1 MLTDLG
7 TGHRHRRR
15 PPPVGST
22 PVGTPAGSAADT
34 DAVGVTATDLAA
46 TDGVRRFPPD
56 FLWGAATSAY
66 QIEGGID
73 LDGRGPSIWDTFAA
87 AGHARGDTG
96 AVAADHRRRM
106 ADDVALMARLGLPA
120 YRFSIAWPRVQ
131 PDGQGASSQAGLD
144 FYRALVDELLAH
156 GIEPVA
162 TLYHWDLP
170 QALEDAGGWPHRA
183 TADRFGDYAAIV
195 GAGLGDRVRRWTTI
209 NEPWCAA
216 MLGYAAG
223 IHAPGRID
231 PGAAVAAA
239 HHLLLGHGLAV
250 DALRAEVRAADP
262 EIGITLNPYPVV
274 PATAGADDLE
284 AARRIDGI
292 ANRLWYDPVLL
303 GRYPDDVLADLSTV
317 SDLAHIRD
325 GDLAQISRPIDAL
338 GLNYYRR
345 HHVRHVPGASASPS
359 PWPGSPDVAFTEATD
374 TPTSNGWAVEPDGLY
389 ESLVRLDADYDPPP
403 LHIHENGG
411 AFPDHVGPDG
421 VVHDDDRRAFLDAHL
436 RACHD
441 AIAAGVDLRG
451 FFVWSLLDNF
461 EWAEGYE
468 QRFGIVHVDFATQ
481 ERVPKDSALWYR
493 DVVRANA
500 LDREPPAPRAP
511 TS

>member
-7 TGHRHRRR
+7 TGHRRRR
-15 PPPVGST
+15 PPPATAS
-22 PVGTPAGSAADT
+22 GTG
-34 DAVGVTATDLAA
+34 GAT
-46 TDGVRRFPPD
+46 RRFPD
-56 FLWGAATSAY
+56 GFLWGAATSAY

-73 LDGRGPSIWDTFAA
+73 LDGRGSSIWDTFAA

-106 ADDVALMARLGLPA
+106 ADDVALMADLGLPA

-131 PDGQGASSQAGLD
+131 PDGRRASSPAGLD
-144 FYRALVDELLAH
+144 FYRALVDELLGR

-170 QALEDAGGWPHRA
+170 QALEDAGGWPERA
-183 TADRFGDYAAIV
+183 TAERFGDYAAVV
-195 GAGLGDRVRRWTTI
+195 GAALGDRVRRWTTI
-209 NEPWCAA
+209 NEPWCAS

-223 IHAPGRID
+223 IHAPGRTD

-250 DALRAEVRAADP
+250 DALRTAVTIADP

-274 PATAGADDLE
+274 PATDRDDDLD

-292 ANRLWYDPVLL
+292 ANRLWYDPVLR
-303 GRYPDDVLADLSTV
+303 GDYPDDVLHDVAAV

-359 PWPGSPDVAFTEATD
+359 PWPGSLDVEFAEARD
-374 TPTSNGWAVEPDGLY
+374 TPTSNGWAVEPAGIV

-403 LHIHENGG
+403 LYIHENGG
-411 AFPDHVGPDG
+411 AFPDRLTPDG
-421 VVHDDDRRAFLDAHL
+421 AVHDHDRLAYIDAHL

-441 AIAAGVDLRG
+441 ALTAGVDLRG
-451 FFVWSLLDNF
+451 YFVWSLLDNF
-461 EWAEGYE
+461 EWAEGFE
-468 QRFGIVHVDFATQ
+468 QRFGVVYVDFATQ
-481 ERVPKDSALWYR
+481 ARIVKDSALWYR
-493 DVVRANA
+493 EVVRTNA
-500 LDREPPAPRAP
+500 LGADPPSPPGDR
-511 TS
+511 SS